1 MPSRFG
7 RAGAALAIC
16 VLIASPASAASI
28 DIPEIVVT
36 PDYIPTA
43 LGRVG
48 STVSV
53 VTREQIARSSAV
65 SAADILR
72 TVPGVTVIESGGP
85 GATVDIRIRGAETGH
100 TVVLIDG
107 VRVNEGAR
115 PNKEFDLSVLPPDM
129 IERIEV
135 LRGPQSAIYGSDAM
149 GGVINIITRAPK
161 DGRHFSASV
170 EGGSYGTLAQ
180 RLSGSM
186 STGDWRVLMSG
197 EHFAAR
203 GFSRVGD
210 RDRDEKDGAERWSG
224 SLRGSYAPAEG
235 PSFTFGLTGS
245 TEAADYD
252 GAAPAPGAA
261 NYQTKLD
268 AAANALNTVDKSS
281 VSGFGK
287 LAWSSPDDR
296 FRQSVTAF
304 VANAARHTVEPASG
318 VFDFGSTSIGAEY
331 LGTLDAGAFG
341 SVFAGA
347 RLEQEH
353 ATYAGSSGFSAF
365 TSDRTLY
372 ALYLGDQVS
381 LFDRLHL
388 SFTGRYDGAT
398 DGCGFLTGRAT
409 AAYAIAETETT
420 LRASL
425 GTGARRPTPYM
436 TAYNLTAHG
445 SDPSV
450 VTDLAPERSVGGD
463 VGIDQVLF
471 DGRVKFSATGFLSRF
486 SDMLSFAGA
495 GYQNVQSARMA
506 GVEVAARVELV
517 PSRWHLDA
525 SYTYLDARDLD
536 LGTALARRPRNSGS
550 LALSYT
556 GRSGLEATLAA
567 TFVGDRFNK
576 AKEVEPLP
584 AYTRLDL
591 SLAYPLNEHTRL
603 FGRVENLTNARY
615 QDPGGYNAAGLS
627 AYAGLTW
634 TN

>member
-1 MPSRFG
+1 M
-7 RAGAALAIC
+7 RAGAALAVC
-16 VLIASPASAASI
+16 VPVASPSLAAPI

-36 PDYIPTA
+36 PNYVPTA

-53 VTREQIARSSAV
+53 VTREQIARSSSISV
-65 SAADILR
+65 VDVLR

-85 GATVDIRIRGAETGH
+85 GATVDVRIRGGENGH
-100 TVVLIDG
+100 AVVLIDG
-107 VRVNEGAR
+107 VRVNEAAR
-115 PNKEFDLSVLPPDM
+115 PHKEFDLSLLSPDM

-149 GGVINIITRAPK
+149 GGVINIITRTPE
-161 DGRHFSASV
+161 DGRHFSATV
-170 EGGSYGTLAQ
+170 EGGSYGTLAA

-186 STGDWRVLMSG
+186 SAGDWRVLMSG
-197 EHFAAR
+197 EHLTSQ

-210 RDRDEKDGAERWSG
+210 PKHDEKDGTERWTG
-224 SLRGSYAPAEG
+224 SLRGSYTPADG
-235 PSFTFGLTGS
+235 PAFTFGLTGA
-245 TEAADYD
+245 TEKADYD
-252 GAAPAPGAA
+252 ASAPAPGAA
-261 NYQTKLD
+261 DYEARLD

-281 VSGFGK
+281 ISGFGK
-287 LAWSSPDDR
+287 LAWSTPDDR

-304 VANAARHTVEPASG
+304 VAKAARHTVEPASG
-318 VFDFGSTSIGAEY
+318 ISDFGSTNIGAEY
-331 LGTLDAGAFG
+331 LGVLDAGALG

-353 ATYAGSSGFSAF
+353 ATSAGAGGFSSFA
-365 TSDRTLY
+365 SDRTLY
-372 ALYLGDQVS
+372 ALYLGDQVT

-398 DGCGFLTGRAT
+398 DGGGFLTGRAA
-409 AAYAIAETETT
+409 AAYAIPETETT

-436 TAYNLTAHG
+436 TAFNLFAQI

-450 VTDLAPERSVGGD
+450 VTDLRPERSVGGD
-463 VGIDQVLF
+463 IGIDQVLF
-471 DGRVKFSATGFLSRF
+471 DGRMKLSATGFLSRF
-486 SDMLSFAGA
+486 SDMLSFAGS

-506 GVEVAARVELV
+506 GVELAAGIELV

-525 SYTYLDARDLD
+525 TYTYLDGRDLN
-536 LGTALARRPRNSGS
+536 LGMTLARRPKNSGS

-556 GRSGLEATLAA
+556 ARNGFEATLAA

-591 SLAYPLNEHTRL
+591 NLAYPLSEHTRL

-627 AYAGLTW
+627 AYVGLTW
-634 TN
+634 RN